1 MKKLPEFTEVRVDIR
16 TKSKCSRQ
24 AYAMR
29 SNAPGAKTPAPPR
42 KTIIDAI
49 KYLTQLATMQGDGA
63 EAIAAATGAV
73 QSTNAWKDEHEYE

>member
-16 TKSKCSRQ
+16 TKSHCSRM

-29 SNAPGAKTPAPPR
+29 SNAPGAPAPAPPR

-49 KYLTQLATMQGDGA
+49 RQLTQLATMQGDGA
-63 EAIAAATGAV
+63 EAIAAATCAV

>member
-1 MKKLPEFTEVRVDIR
+1 MKKLPELTEVRVDIR
-16 TKSKCSRQ
+16 TKLRCSRQ

-29 SNAPGAKTPAPPR
+29 SNAPGAKTPPR

-49 KYLTQLATMQGDGA
+49 KHLMQLATMQGDGA